1 MLPLDTIYNEDCL
14 QGMRRMGDG
23 TVDCRSLRPALPA
36 GEPRRR
42 LLVEEL
48 AARRSTLRVS
58 EGRVMLASTMPK
70 SAIKREQS
78 SWLEL
83 PSVSRLA
90 VRQRETTNG
99 RRREAESQSQDC
111 DSRINQEFENLRI
124 MALPIKTNVLS
135 KPCRHWKI
143 KIWEHGRDEPIET
156 EYLGEVHTTQD
167 LIRHYGLNNPD
178 VKRYEIEA
186 IRE

>member
-36 GEPRRR
+36 GEPGRR

-90 VRQRETTNG
+90 VRQREQARPTG
-99 RRREAESQSQDC
+99 QRRTRRKTLATEGTQETRGENIKEQRRPKG
-111 DSRINQEFENLRI
+111 SRAIARTKWQLKE
-124 MALPIKTNVLS
+124 
-135 KPCRHWKI
+135 
-143 KIWEHGRDEPIET
+143 
-156 EYLGEVHTTQD
+156 
-167 LIRHYGLNNPD
+167 LN
-178 VKRYEIEA
+178 EL
-186 IRE
+186 